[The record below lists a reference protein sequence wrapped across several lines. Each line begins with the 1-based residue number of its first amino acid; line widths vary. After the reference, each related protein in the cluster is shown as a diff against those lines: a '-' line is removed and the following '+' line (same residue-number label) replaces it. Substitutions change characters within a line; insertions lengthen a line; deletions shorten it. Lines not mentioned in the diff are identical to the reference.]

1 MILGKYSL
9 GWVDLKCTHWVHFRS
24 TPPKLSSNWE
34 TENLPKLRIWCLTY
48 IVITSTQLYNTNMRS
63 SKLILTSNAKKQMI
77 RFDYGRKS
85 QDLKYFE
92 LYILEFIIQLRSS
105 SNIYVENHFLTIIC
119 SISPFAHHFLDD
131 IKYENVRC
139 FPKELL
145 DN

>member
-1 MILGKYSL
+1 M
-9 GWVDLKCTHWVHFRS
+9 V
-24 TPPKLSSNWE
+24 
-34 TENLPKLRIWCLTY
+34 TY
-48 IVITSTQLYNTNMRS
+48 IVVTSTQLYNTNMRS

-105 SNIYVENHFLTIIC
+105 SNIYVENQFLTIIC
-119 SISPFAHHFLDD
+119 SISPFAHHFLGD
-131 IKYENVRC
+131 IEYENVRC

-145 DN
+145 DY